1 MCGLKRFVQST
12 VKFPVAARGN
22 LYTVAMFSGFNRSKL
37 LDFSFLSKREKF
49 ILRTQQIYS

>member
-49 ILRTQQIYS
+49 ILRTQ